1 MDKIIKDNFGLIMV
15 SVDTTINELQSFLKE
30 LKDSDLKDSPSG
42 NIERTISAYQE
53 LLQNLRAD
61 NISDMNKKQI
71 KAILEHRLRVLN
83 VQKEKID
90 TTVPLINNL
99 LENLS

>member
-15 SVDTTINELQSFLKE
+15 SIDTTINELQSFLKE
-30 LKDSDLKDSPSG
+30 LKDSDLKDSPSD

-53 LLQNLRAD
+53 LLQNLRVD

-90 TTVPLINNL
+90 ATVPLINNL

>member
-30 LKDSDLKDSPSG
+30 LKDSDLKDSPSD

-90 TTVPLINNL
+90 ATVPLINSL

>member
-15 SVDTTINELQSFLKE
+15 SIDTTINELQSFLKE
-30 LKDSDLKDSPSG
+30 LKDSDLKDSPSD

-90 TTVPLINNL
+90 ATVPLINNL